1 MFSSCRMTRRG
12 ALQCVAAAATLG
24 LAGSA
29 FAGAHPM
36 RGHRRRV
43 RGRIFASSLDV
54 PLLQLPEGLTS
65 TEEHVFVGTYNYVTP
80 RNSRIFVFGAK
91 TGDLQDTI
99 GGKPGQELV
108 SAGALLG
115 LGIDPDT
122 RDLYA
127 NANGS
132 GNVLRI
138 RRPASGEPEI
148 CVYSS
153 FPTDTDQP
161 PGPEDM
167 AWHANGWLYASDSNN
182 RRLYAI
188 PPGGGSPKLVVG
200 PDGSGAMFSD
210 RNLFAQPEVG
220 FAPNGL
226 VFSLDFRTLYA
237 ANTDTDAV
245 IAMEV
250 DHAGMLTGGI
260 SILAQNPN
268 NDFTED
274 PIGFEELRQ
283 PDTKIGASGA
293 TALNGPDG
301 LALDSLGRIWV
312 ASVFGDNLT
321 VLDPQTGE
329 ILETVGSSAVAQGG
343 LLRQPA
349 SLTFVRDKVLATNL
363 GLFHDAS
370 EPWSVAEFSVG
381 VEGAGGNGNY

>member
-1 MFSSCRMTRRG
+1 MISSCRMTRRE
-12 ALQCVAAAATLG
+12 ALQCVTMAAALG
-24 LAGSA
+24 LVAQAPAGT
-29 FAGAHPM
+29 HPM
-36 RGHRRRV
+36 PVHRRRV
-43 RGRIFASSLDV
+43 RQRIFASSTDV

-65 TEEHVFVGTYNYVTP
+65 TKEHVFVGTYNYVTP
-80 RNSRIFVFGAK
+80 QNSRIFVFDAE
-91 TGDLQDTI
+91 TGDLEDTI

-115 LGIDPDT
+115 LSIHPVT
-122 RDLYA
+122 EDLYA
-127 NANGS
+127 NANGA
-132 GNVLRI
+132 GNILRI
-138 RRPASGEPEI
+138 RQPASGEPEI
-148 CVYSS
+148 SIYSS
-153 FPTDTDQP
+153 FPTGTDQP

-167 AWHANGWLYASDSNN
+167 AWHENGWLYASDSNN

-188 PPGGGSPKLVVG
+188 PPGGGSPKLIVG
-200 PDGSGAMFSD
+200 PDGAGAMFSD
-210 RNLFAQPEVG
+210 RNLFAQPEAG

-250 DHAGMLTGGI
+250 DRDGMLTGGI

-274 PIGFEELRQ
+274 PKGFEELRQ

-293 TALNGPDG
+293 TPLNGPDG

-321 VLDPQTGE
+321 VLDPQSGE

-349 SLTFVRDKVLATNL
+349 SLTFVRDKILATNL
-363 GLFHDAS
+363 GLFHDSS
-370 EPWSVAEFSVG
+370 EPWSVAEFTVG